1 MLHIL
6 LTVLSVTGIILLV
19 LLGITVFLIL
29 ALLLVP
35 VCYRGHMVKQGERIP
50 AGAKVSWL
58 FRLVYVRIRY
68 ENGKPSVK
76 IYLFGIP
83 V

>member
-29 ALLLVP
+29 ALLFVP
-35 VCYRGHMVKQGERIP
+35 VCYRGTSGK
-50 AGAKVSWL
+50 AGREDSGLRESLMAVS
-58 FRLVYVRIRY
+58 
-68 ENGKPSVK
+68 S
-76 IYLFGIP
+76 GICEDSL
-83 V
+83 

>member
-29 ALLLVP
+29 ALLFVP
-35 VCYRGHMVKQGERIP
+35 VCYRGFRP
-50 AGAKVSWL
+50 ARKSHGCFVW
-58 FRLVYVRIRY
+58 YM
-68 ENGKPSVK
+68 
-76 IYLFGIP
+76 
-83 V
+83 

>member
-29 ALLLVP
+29 ALLFVP
-35 VCYRGHMVKQGERIP
+35 VCYRGHLVKQ
-50 AGAKVSWL
+50 
-58 FRLVYVRIRY
+58 
-68 ENGKPSVK
+68 
-76 IYLFGIP
+76 
-83 V
+83 